1 MDNSKY
7 LWDRLIA
14 AGYRPEAAAGILG
27 NIRAESHF
35 RPDNL
40 QNTYEK
46 ILGMTDK
53 EYTEAINSEAYS
65 YQQFIN
71 DHAGY
76 GLAQWTFKT
85 RKAELYK
92 WCFPDIGSLEKQC
105 DYLLKEIGWYSA
117 LQAILKTGSVR
128 ECSDAVLH
136 LYEAPGDQ
144 SETIELRRY
153 GYAKEIFD
161 KYAGEPAAVYSWQ
174 LNAYKIKENAINY
187 MSTVPGSFVIEKE
200 PGLYAVCYGAY
211 NTEAEAAEHKTE
223 ARSFSKKAFIIT
235 ITKQEVK
242 V

>member
-1 MDNSKY
+1 MTNDKY
-7 LWDRLIA
+7 LWDRLIS

-27 NIRAESHF
+27 NIRAESNF

-53 EYTEAINSEAYS
+53 EYTAAINSGAYS
-65 YQQFIN
+65 YRQFIE

-76 GLAQWTFKT
+76 GLAQWTYKT

-92 WCFPDIGSLEKQC
+92 YCFPDIGSLEKQA

-117 LQAILKTGSVR
+117 LQAILKTGTLR

-144 SETIELRRY
+144 SEAVELRRY
-153 GYAKEIFD
+153 GYAKEIYD
-161 KYAGEPAAVYSWQ
+161 KYAAGTVYSWQ
-174 LNAYKIKENAINY
+174 LNAYKVRDNAY
-187 MSTVPGSFVIEKE
+187 AYAGSVPGSFVIEKE
-200 PGLYAVCYGAY
+200 PGLFAVCYGAY
-211 NTEAEAAEHKTE
+211 ETEAEAADHKTE
-223 ARSFSKKAFIIT
+223 AKRYSKKAFIIKLT
-235 ITKQEVK
+235 NQEVK

>member
-1 MDNSKY
+1 MENSKY

-27 NIRAESHF
+27 NIRAESNF

-53 EYTEAINSEAYS
+53 EYTDAINSEVYS
-65 YQQFIN
+65 YQQFVS

-92 WCFPDIGSLEKQC
+92 HCFPDIGNLEKQC

-117 LQAILKTGSVR
+117 LQAILKNGSVR

-144 SETIELRRY
+144 SEAVELRRY

-161 KYAGEPAAVYSWQ
+161 KYAEEPAVVYSWQ

-211 NTEAEAAEHKTE
+211 ITEAEAADNKTV
-223 ARSFSKKAFIIT
+223 ARSLSKKAFIIT
-235 ITKQEVK
+235 ITRQEVK